1 VTRRMARGE
10 TSSSGQPY
18 ECGEKVLRAGLDA
31 VEGGR
36 GPRRLLY
43 VLDGEARCRRRRPT
57 GGECGFKSLCFEVEK
72 RGRGVGL
79 VPLDEGNG
87 GGTGGASPPLPSGTG
102 GRPAVVHVT
111 AACQAAAAAVNRGGG
126 RVGVAWAGMLFWAG
140 PA

>member
-1 VTRRMARGE
+1 MRWREVAVLGAFYMSWTVRRGV
-10 TSSSGQPY
+10 G
-18 ECGEKVLRAGLDA
+18 G
-31 VEGGR
+31 GGR
-36 GPRRLLY
+36 P
-43 VLDGEARCRRRRPT
+43 A
-57 GGECGFKSLCFEVEK
+57 GGECGFKSFCFEVEK

-102 GRPAVVHVT
+102 GRPTVVHVM

-126 RVGVAWAGMLFWAG
+126 RVGVAWAGMLLWAG